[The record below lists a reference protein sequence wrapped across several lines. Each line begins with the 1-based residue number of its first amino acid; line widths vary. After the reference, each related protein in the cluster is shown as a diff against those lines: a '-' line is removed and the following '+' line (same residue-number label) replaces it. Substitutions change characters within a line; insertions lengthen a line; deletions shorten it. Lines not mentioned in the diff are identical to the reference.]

1 MSSKTPNTEDNIP
14 FEERDRVWTLIY
26 EKISQSIKRKQNFAI
41 LFSTAPGGKPEE
53 GYSAIITEDQ
63 YEILLKSFI
72 QWSEE
77 QERYEICIEANKILK
92 ELESWKK
99 KN

>member
-1 MSSKTPNTEDNIP
+1 M
-14 FEERDRVWTLIY
+14 EEKDRIWSIIY

-41 LFSTAPGGKPEE
+41 LFSTSPGGNEEE

-77 QERYEICIEANKILK
+77 LERYEICKEANKILK